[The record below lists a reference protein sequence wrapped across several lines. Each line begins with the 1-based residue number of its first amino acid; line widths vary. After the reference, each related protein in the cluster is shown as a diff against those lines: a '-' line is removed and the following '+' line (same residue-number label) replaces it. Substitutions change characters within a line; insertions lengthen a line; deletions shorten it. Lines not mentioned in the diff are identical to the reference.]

1 MIKKNAGGNWQIQL
15 SEVSK
20 MEKFQRE
27 LLKVLRDQNEK
38 LRDIEIALLQLSKA
52 LQEEKVT
59 VIVNRRG
66 D

>member
-1 MIKKNAGGNWQIQL
+1 
-15 SEVSK
+15 

-27 LLKVLRDQNEK
+27 LLKVLRDQNRHLE
-38 LRDIEIALLQLSKA
+38 DIEVALLQLSKA

-59 VIVNRRG
+59 VFINRRG

>member
-1 MIKKNAGGNWQIQL
+1 
-15 SEVSK
+15 

-27 LLKVLRDQNEK
+27 LLKVLRDQNRHLE
-38 LRDIEIALLQLSKA
+38 DIETALLQLSKA

-59 VIVNRRG
+59 VIVNRG